1 MMNQMPATPRSTTG
15 RQPEIWSSV
24 AERMNIDQEPRA
36 RNTTPERPGRRGNRI
51 PAVANNASQMAKPI
65 QPVSIYA
72 VDLPVNISG
81 FTGNL

>member
-1 MMNQMPATPRSTTG
+1 
-15 RQPEIWSSV
+15 
-24 AERMNIDQEPRA
+24 
-36 RNTTPERPGRRGNRI
+36 
-51 PAVANNASQMAKPI
+51 MAKPI